1 MSASFVV
8 VAKRDCP
15 TCELVQPVLRE
26 IAASGAELTVYTQDD
41 PTFPEGMDAIDDR
54 SLERSWHLGIETVP
68 TLIRLEG
75 GTEAERTV
83 GWDRAE
89 WNRVTGLGPLGAD
102 LPGFQPGC
110 GSKSVDPGMPEIL
123 EVAFGKPPLKAR
135 VIDVHAPEDE
145 HELCFSRGW
154 SDGLPVVPPTPVRVL
169 RMLKGTTRDP
179 QDAVGAIPP
188 NNAPCTVEKVAI
200 NAVMAGCKPEYMPV
214 VLAVVEAALEPEF
227 AMHGLLCTTWF
238 SGPMVVVNGPIA
250 RRIGMNSGV
259 NALGQGNRAN
269 ASIGRALQLVIRNVG
284 GGVPGGIDRATLGW
298 PGKYTLCFAE
308 DESDPDWQPLSV
320 ERGIAPGASAVTL
333 FGAGGLEP
341 EHGRGLAHP
350 GIARPFSRDD
360 PQLGGAPEAR
370 AGHRCISRAI
380 SRALGDLQGRGMGPG
395 PDQGRAHGRDGAS
408 GVGARARG
416 ERSRRGRQA
425 GARRGLDDQVPRR
438 RIEHR
443 ARRRRGRAHERY
455 HRGMGGE
462 RPPRHHPGHQGGEDV
477 NDGIQLLDPTA
488 ETASVRRERR
498 SPPPSLEGVTLG
510 LLDIGKAR
518 GNTFLDRLESNFEGR
533 GLAVKRYAKPTNT
546 RTAPIDLAQTIAEE
560 VDVVVD
566 ALSD

>member
-1 MSASFVV
+1 MSTGFVV

-41 PTFPEGMDAIDDR
+41 PAFPQGIDAVDDR
-54 SLERSWHLGIETVP
+54 SLEHSWRLSIETVP
-68 TLIRLEG
+68 TLIRVEDG
-75 GTEAERTV
+75 AETERTV

-89 WNRVTGLGPLGAD
+89 WHRLTGLDPLGAE
-102 LPGFQPGC
+102 LPDFQPGC

-135 VIDVHAPEDE
+135 VIDVHMPEDE

-169 RMLKGTTRDP
+169 RMLGGTSRDA
-179 QDAVGAIPP
+179 QKVIGAIPP

-214 VLAVVEAALEPEF
+214 VLAVVEAALAPEF

-284 GGVPGGIDRATLGW
+284 GGVPGGIDRSTLGW

-308 DESDPDWQPLSV
+308 DESDPAWQPLSV

-333 FGAGGLEP
+333 FGAGGLSPNMDEVSRTPESLARSLAMTLNSVGHPKLVQAIDAFLVLSP
-341 EHGRGLAHP
+341 EHWAIFKEGGWDRARVKAELMAAT
-350 GIARPFSRDD
+350 ARPGRNSC
-360 PQLGGAPEAR
+360 
-370 AGHRCISRAI
+370 AGR
-380 SRALGDLQGRGMGPG
+380 
-395 PDQGRAHGRDGAS
+395 
-408 GVGARARG
+408 
-416 ERSRRGRQA
+416 
-425 GARRGLDDQVPRR
+425 
-438 RIEHR
+438 
-443 ARRRRGRAHERY
+443 
-455 HRGMGGE
+455 
-462 RPPRHHPGHQGGEDV
+462 
-477 NDGIQLLDPTA
+477 
-488 ETASVRRERR
+488 TASMQGSSRNSWR
-498 SPPPSLEGVTLG
+498 
-510 LLDIGKAR
+510 
-518 GNTFLDRLESNFEGR
+518 
-533 GLAVKRYAKPTNT
+533 T
-546 RTAPIDLAQTIAEE
+546 R
-560 VDVVVD
+560 
-566 ALSD
+566 